1 LEQTCDLHKKNI
13 IRLGIAA
20 VDEGQ
25 QQSHERSASGAIDPD
40 QSQLRQETAFDR
52 EFPSCFD
59 ARIGGDGCPGRIF

>member
-1 LEQTCDLHKKNI
+1 LHKKII

-25 QQSHERSASGAIDPD
+25 QQSRERSAGAIDPD

-52 EFPSCFD
+52 EFPPCFD
-59 ARIGGDGCPGRIF
+59 ARIGG